1 MLVLGNL
8 EPLVGCEFL
17 AFVVYAECIKLLIF
31 LVLCSIFAGIV
42 VIDSVLL
49 LFLRSN
55 LMIGIMY
62 LLIDVPFMA
71 EVKPD
76 V

>member
-31 LVLCSIFAGIV
+31 LFFAPFLLE
-42 VIDSVLL
+42 SLL
-49 LFLRSN
+49 LIVFSSFFIRSN

-71 EVKPD
+71 EVKLD